1 MTWKRDSEYWKGR
14 IEREHPDIYERLEK
28 GEVKSVRAGAIEA
41 GFIRE
46 RTALM
51 DLHRAWKKASGAE
64 RRDFLKEANA
74 E

>member
-1 MTWKRDSEYWKGR
+1 MSWKRDSQYWKGR
-14 IEREHPDIYERLEK
+14 LETEKPEIYVRMVK
-28 GEVKSVRAGAIEA
+28 GEIASVRAAAIEA

-64 RRDFLKEANA
+64 RKEFLKDVG
-74 E
+74 